1 MLIPNHPDPE
11 RLSALASHD
20 DDATADAALTSH
32 VDACDHCTTLLTEL
46 GALRAS
52 LADLPDLAPSRP
64 LQLVPPVPDTPA
76 SVGAAGW
83 VRRLFA
89 PMMTAGAAIAMVGLV
104 GTTAPL
110 LGGMASSGSAPL
122 FQNVAENL
130 EGAEAPGS
138 SFAEALSTAD
148 DAGGAPAAEGGQDGY
163 APDASTGETTTRGA
177 TAGEPEATDDFQFSG
192 EGGED
197 EALTTLP
204 ERSPWPMVLFTG
216 VTLVIAALL
225 LRWILVPRAG

>member
-32 VDACDHCTTLLTEL
+32 VTSCVRCTTLVSEI

-52 LADLPDLAPSRP
+52 LADLPDIKPSRP
-64 LQLVPPVPDTPA
+64 LQLVPALADAPA
-76 SVGAAGW
+76 SAGAAGW
-83 VRRLFA
+83 IRRLFA
-89 PMMTAGAAIAMVGLV
+89 PMLTAGAALAMVGLV

-110 LGGMASSGSAPL
+110 LGGMASSGTAPV
-122 FQNVAENL
+122 FQNVGENL
-130 EGAEAPGS
+130 EGAET
-138 SFAEALSTAD
+138 LSTAD
-148 DAGGAPAAEGGQDGY
+148 DAGGAPAAEGSEDGY
-163 APDASTGETTTRGA
+163 EPDSSPEEGTTRGA
-177 TAGEPEATDDFQFSG
+177 VSGEPDTSPEDFELSPGGDTDDDG
-192 EGGED
+192 
-197 EALTTLP
+197 ATTLP
-204 ERSPWPMVLFTG
+204 TERSPWPMVLFTG